1 MARRWA
7 SDGAILI
14 HGPKPD
20 VAAGGVGQTHVA
32 IKNIAPGLLLAVLG
46 SIAFS
51 GKAIIV
57 KLAYR
62 HGVDAVTLIMYRML
76 FALPIFAAMAWWAS
90 RGKPPLTR
98 RDWLGVLGLGL
109 TGYYLA
115 SFLDFAGLAYIS
127 ASLERL
133 ILYLNPTLVLLLGWL
148 LYRRPVGRRQALGMG
163 ISYLG
168 VVLVFGHEVK
178 LDGGD
183 VALGALLVFLSAVS
197 YAIYLSYSGQ
207 LVQRLGSLR
216 LVGLA
221 TTVACGLCIAQFL
234 LLRPMSAALVAP
246 PVIWL
251 SILNATLC
259 TAVPVLMVMMAI
271 ERIGASLAAQTGM
284 VGPMSTI
291 LMGVLILGEP
301 FTAWVAAGTV
311 LVIAGVFVVSSRP
324 QRVPAD

>member
-1 MARRWA
+1 MPLT
-7 SDGAILI
+7 S
-14 HGPKPD
+14 KNT
-20 VAAGGVGQTHVA
+20 GQSATKH
-32 IKNIAPGLLLAVLG
+32 IATGLLLAVLG

-90 RGKPPLTR
+90 RGKPPLAR
-98 RDWLGVLGLGL
+98 RDWLGVLGLGV

-115 SFLDFAGLAYIS
+115 SFLDFAGLAFIS

-148 LYRRPVGRRQALGMG
+148 LYKRPVGRFQAWGMG

-168 VVLVFGHEVK
+168 VVLVFGHEAK
-178 LDGGD
+178 LEGDD

-197 YAIYLSYSGQ
+197 YAIYLSYSGE

-234 LLRPMSAALVAP
+234 LLRPMTAALVAP
-246 PVIWL
+246 QVIWL

-271 ERIGASLAAQTGM
+271 ERIGAGLAAQTGM

-311 LVIAGVFVVSSRP
+311 LVIAGVFVVSRADRP
-324 QRVPAD
+324 